1 MTYISIYDTT
11 LRDGEQTP
19 GVHFGARQKLD
30 IAKRLAK
37 TGVDILEAGFPA
49 SSQGDMD
56 AVAKIAAASGDGSS
70 GT

>member
-49 SSQGDMD
+49 SSQGTWTP
-56 AVAKIAAASGDGSS
+56 SQRSPRLPGTGSS